1 MLEFI
6 SWPFLAGGFVAGL
19 ILLAVAIH
27 IEYTF
32 GETLGIVR
40 RFNVTANRRRT

>member
-6 SWPFLAGGFVAGL
+6 AWPWLASGFMLGL
-19 ILLAVAIH
+19 ILVAAAIH

-32 GETLGIVR
+32 GETIGAIR
-40 RFNVTANRRRT
+40 RFSVPTNR

>member
-1 MLEFI
+1 MLNFI
-6 SWPFLAGGFVAGL
+6 AWPFLAGGFMAGL
-19 ILLAVAIH
+19 ILLAAAIH

-40 RFNVTANRRRT
+40 RFNVTANRR

>member
-1 MLEFI
+1 MRELVA
-6 SWPFLAGGFVAGL
+6 WPFLAGGFMAGL
-19 ILLAVAIH
+19 ILLAAAIH

>member
-1 MLEFI
+1 MLNFI
-6 SWPFLAGGFVAGL
+6 AWPILAGGLLAGL
-19 ILLAVAIH
+19 ILLAAAIH

>member
-6 SWPFLAGGFVAGL
+6 AWPFLAGGLLAGL
-19 ILLAVAIH
+19 VLLVAAIH